1 MLLLLVIFI
10 SSIFLTIISMIFWG
24 FCKKKKIKITEVEIL
39 TLLIGISIIYSFIFA
54 IVFVI
59 VDGGIIKASFA
70 AVSFVWGVLFFILY
84 KLKEEKENNET
95 VLNNRNNIKKKYLW
109 NEEKQEFEEKE

>member
-1 MLLLLVIFI
+1 
-10 SSIFLTIISMIFWG
+10 MIFWK

-39 TLLIGISIIYSFIFA
+39 TLFIGINIIYAFVFG
-54 IVFVI
+54 IVFVRFNGSI
-59 VDGGIIKASFA
+59 MEASSV
-70 AVSFVWGVLFFILY
+70 AVSFVLVVLFFILY
-84 KLKEEKENNET
+84 QLKEEKENNET